1 MWNSRFVM
9 RVIWSLLMKL
19 TPSKLE
25 PTFPDGASE
34 ERRRYTIVKI
44 VWVLTYWW
52 EYCLCMNCFV
62 TQHLKHKTYYNKWL
76 HTQTLSDLELSF
88 WHITD
93 TDRLITQQQHC
104 TQWLNSA
111 ESFKKFK
118 SVYKRM
124 RLLQRN
130 IEFRLQSP
138 I

>member
-62 TQHLKHKTYYNKWL
+62 TQHLKHKTYYKWL
-76 HTQTLSDLELSF
+76 HTQKQSDLELSF

-93 TDRLITQQQHC
+93 TDRLITKH
-104 TQWLNSA
+104 TVHKGLNSA